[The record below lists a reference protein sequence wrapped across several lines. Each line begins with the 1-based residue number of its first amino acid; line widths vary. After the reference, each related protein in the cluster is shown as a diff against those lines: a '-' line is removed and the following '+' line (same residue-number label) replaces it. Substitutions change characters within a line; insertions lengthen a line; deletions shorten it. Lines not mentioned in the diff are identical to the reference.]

1 MRPRRKS
8 ATRARSAS
16 CRHPG
21 IFIKSNPRYRL
32 MMNALMARRNTR
44 LPAMMAKNNLS
55 KRPTPQSAY
64 YWSRL
69 EDFGCVDS
77 LTHVRRS
84 SGKSS
89 GIKAARRLF
98 RNIIANCAHRDA
110 RRKASAASAQEFYAV
125 GPAAAPDHL
134 AGLALRTFRHHRHH
148 EVVPDIDGSVGHDLG
163 AARRDVQDNAFNSRY
178 AVIARKPGR
187 PLVHFASR
195 FTLGL
200 CPQFINSHDDH
211 PSLDQTGHSVSGQM
225 DTGSHRK
232 NASHS
237 ETGARF

>member
-1 MRPRRKS
+1 M
-8 ATRARSAS
+8 T
-16 CRHPG
+16 
-21 IFIKSNPRYRL
+21 
-32 MMNALMARRNTR
+32 
-44 LPAMMAKNNLS
+44 
-55 KRPTPQSAY
+55 
-64 YWSRL
+64 L
-69 EDFGCVDS
+69 EDETG
-77 LTHVRRS
+77 
-84 SGKSS
+84 
-89 GIKAARRLF
+89 
-98 RNIIANCAHRDA
+98 IANIVVWPKVMEQYRKEVMGARLILVEGYIQSSPEQVTHLVAQRMFDRSGDLIGLADNGFIRKHAVPAGPALIEPLNDGSLNDGFLNDDRRDHPDA